1 MKERKVIFSFESIAD
16 FFYFSSYPPPTEM
29 SAPTSS
35 TNAIT
40 TPAATTQ
47 QAQTE
52 VPGPGI
58 LVQAA
63 KLAIAQD
70 KPILLDYYVETATG
84 KAFIGE
90 DKETKEQILVKSQD
104 EFTSLIQKLYK
115 GADGNYLVITENSIY
130 IVSSKIQ
137 KRVIDARSLRDK
149 DE

>member
-1 MKERKVIFSFESIAD
+1 
-16 FFYFSSYPPPTEM
+16 M
-29 SAPTSS
+29 SAPAQTSTS
-35 TNAIT
+35 N
-40 TPAATTQ
+40 ATTTT
-47 QAQTE
+47 AVATAAPE
-52 VPGPGI
+52 IPGPGI

-90 DKETKEQILVKSQD
+90 DKDTKEQILVKSQE

-137 KRVIDARSLRDK
+137 KRSINASSLRDK